1 MSKVEAPQVSQI
13 EVLAL
18 GLDSPRKLSFGSDR
32 ALYVAEAGR
41 GGTGFSIP
49 SPSVPDA
56 FLTISA
62 DGDLADVYY
71 PVVPNLTADQLPI
84 ALMLQGA
91 LMDKS
96 DYSNYA
102 AEVANYAAEVAS
114 YGFVVVVPN
123 NEQSLIEPPES
134 PEPLLTGLLAD
145 EQQVND
151 VLAQMMEDADT
162 NSSIF
167 EIVDTSKLVVSQR

>member
-1 MSKVEAPQVSQI
+1 
-13 EVLAL
+13 
-18 GLDSPRKLSFGSDR
+18 
-32 ALYVAEAGR
+32 
-41 GGTGFSIP
+41 
-49 SPSVPDA
+49 
-56 FLTISA
+56 
-62 DGDLADVYY
+62 
-71 PVVPNLTADQLPI
+71 
-84 ALMLQGA
+84 
-91 LMDKS
+91 MDKS